1 MLTEHGSMELKCPD
15 RFQPACK
22 PYTAASSE
30 QVVAETPLLPALQ
43 LDGSRWFP
51 QCVERCA
58 STRPESSPSP
68 PATSFSE
75 YDCLMA
81 TTPST
86 PEGATSESL
95 TPLDVSAI
103 SLHEAYL
110 AFRRAGFDD
119 RRALKIIAYM
129 ATNRG

>member
-1 MLTEHGSMELKCPD
+1 
-15 RFQPACK
+15 
-22 PYTAASSE
+22 
-30 QVVAETPLLPALQ
+30 
-43 LDGSRWFP
+43 
-51 QCVERCA
+51 
-58 STRPESSPSP
+58 
-68 PATSFSE
+68 
-75 YDCLMA
+75 MA
-81 TTPST
+81 TIPST